1 MAETFGLRLQQRV
14 QEFGPLCVG
23 IDPSK
28 TLLESW
34 GRDDAIEGLEF
45 FALSVLEAALGN
57 AAVIKPQVAYFER
70 FGAAGYV
77 ILERLLSE
85 ARDAG
90 MMVIADAKRGD
101 IGATNEGYA
110 EAWLDDKSPLSC
122 DAVTVSPYTGVAA
135 LTPFFDRVP
144 AGKGVFLLAATSNP
158 EGRTLQEAR
167 TSEDEA
173 VEDMVLRS
181 VAEYNRNGEGLG
193 GVGVVLGATRHQPR
207 FDLSRLHGPYLVPG
221 VGAQGAT
228 PDQVGRL
235 FARCPKGS
243 VVVNVSRAILS
254 VGPDRGALT
263 DSVRRW
269 RDDLANSL

>member
-167 TSEDEA
+167 TS
-173 VEDMVLRS
+173 
-181 VAEYNRNGEGLG
+181 
-193 GVGVVLGATRHQPR
+193 
-207 FDLSRLHGPYLVPG
+207 
-221 VGAQGAT
+221 
-228 PDQVGRL
+228 
-235 FARCPKGS
+235 
-243 VVVNVSRAILS
+243 
-254 VGPDRGALT
+254 
-263 DSVRRW
+263 
-269 RDDLANSL
+269 

>member
-1 MAETFGLRLQQRV
+1 MAETFGQRLQQRV

-167 TSEDEA
+167 TLRTRPSRTWCCEA
-173 VEDMVLRS
+173 WLSTTATVKAWAALAWCWVPPDTSRVSTYPVCTDRIWCPVWARRGPPPTRS
-181 VAEYNRNGEGLG
+181 DGSSPA
-193 GVGVVLGATRHQPR
+193 APR
-207 FDLSRLHGPYLVPG
+207 AAWSSMCREQFCRSAPI
-221 VGAQGAT
+221 A
-228 PDQVGRL
+228 GR
-235 FARCPKGS
+235 
-243 VVVNVSRAILS
+243 
-254 VGPDRGALT
+254 
-263 DSVRRW
+263 
-269 RDDLANSL
+269 

>member
-167 TSEDEA
+167 THEDEA

>member
-269 RDDLANSL
+269 RDDLAHSL

>member
-1 MAETFGLRLQQRV
+1 MAETFGQRLQQRV

-158 EGRTLQEAR
+158 EGLTLQEAR

>member
-1 MAETFGLRLQQRV
+1 MAETFGQRLQQRV

-269 RDDLANSL
+269 RDDLAHSL

>member
-1 MAETFGLRLQQRV
+1 MAETFGQRLQQRV

>member
-1 MAETFGLRLQQRV
+1 MAETFGQRLQQRV

-34 GRDDAIEGLEF
+34 GRDDAVEGLEF

>member
-1 MAETFGLRLQQRV
+1 
-14 QEFGPLCVG
+14 
-23 IDPSK
+23 
-28 TLLESW
+28 
-34 GRDDAIEGLEF
+34 
-45 FALSVLEAALGN
+45 
-57 AAVIKPQVAYFER
+57 
-70 FGAAGYV
+70 
-77 ILERLLSE
+77 
-85 ARDAG
+85 
-90 MMVIADAKRGD
+90 
-101 IGATNEGYA
+101 
-110 EAWLDDKSPLSC
+110 
-122 DAVTVSPYTGVAA
+122 
-135 LTPFFDRVP
+135 
-144 AGKGVFLLAATSNP
+144 
-158 EGRTLQEAR
+158 
-167 TSEDEA
+167 
-173 VEDMVLRS
+173 MVLRS